1 MRLTETLRFAS
12 GTLQSYRMR
21 SFLTAVGIAVG
32 IATVVLLTSI
42 GEGIHRYVLSEFT
55 QFGTNLI
62 GINPGKSETHGASA
76 GVFGTTKPLTLEDSE
91 ALKRIQYVEGIV
103 PLVQGNVEIEVNE
116 LGRRTTVYGVGAAF
130 PEVFKFGVRSGRFL
144 PKDNIQSPR
153 AFAVLGSKLRR
164 ELFGNRNALGERIR
178 IGGYR
183 YRVIG
188 VMESKGQVLGFDM
201 DDAIYIPT
209 ARAQEMLDQEGLF
222 EIDIL
227 YSSNANV
234 DNIVAAIKRTLINR
248 HGGEDF
254 TITTQQQMLDVLG
267 SVLNVLTFVVAA
279 LGAISLIVG
288 GIGVLT
294 IMTIAVTERTREIGL
309 LKSLG
314 ARAQQIMI
322 MFLVEAATLGIIGGL
337 LGLGA
342 GLGIA
347 WLLTVFVPAL
357 PIQISWPY
365 AIAAEVLAL
374 TVGII
379 AGIVPA
385 MHAAKMEA
393 VEALRAE

>member
-1 MRLTETLRFAS
+1 MNLSETLRFAS
-12 GTLQSYRMR
+12 GTIQSYRMR
-21 SFLTAVGIAVG
+21 SFLTAIGIAVG
-32 IATVVLLTSI
+32 ITTVVLLTSI
-42 GEGIHRYVLSEFT
+42 GEGVHRFVVAEFT

-62 GINPGKSETHGASA
+62 GINPGKSETHGVSI
-76 GVFGTTKPLTLEDSE
+76 GVFGSTKPLTLEDSE
-91 ALKRIQYVEGIV
+91 ALKRIQYVEGVV
-103 PLVQGNVEIEVNE
+103 PMIQGNVDIEVGS
-116 LGRRTTVYGVGAAF
+116 LGRRTTVYGVGPEF
-130 PEVFKFGVRSGRFL
+130 PEVLKFNVRSGRFL

-164 ELFGNRNALGERIR
+164 ELFGNRTALGERIR

-188 VMESKGQVLGFDM
+188 VMEPKGQILGFDI
-201 DDAIYIPT
+201 DDAVYIPT
-209 ARAQEMLDQEGLF
+209 ARAQELLDQEGLF

-248 HGGEDF
+248 HGKEDF
-254 TITTQQQMLDVLG
+254 TVTTQQQMLDVLG

-288 GIGVLT
+288 GIGILT
-294 IMTIAVTERTREIGL
+294 IMTIAVNERTPEIGL

-314 ARAQQIMI
+314 ARSQQIMTL
-322 MFLVEAATLGIIGGL
+322 FLVEAGTLGILGGI
-337 LGLGA
+337 LGLGL

-347 WLLTVFVPAL
+347 YLLSVFLPAL

>member
-1 MRLTETLRFAS
+1 MNLSETLRFAS
-12 GTLQSYRMR
+12 GTIQSYRMR
-21 SFLTAVGIAVG
+21 SFLTAIGIAVG
-32 IATVVLLTSI
+32 ITTVVLLTSI
-42 GEGIHRYVLSEFT
+42 GEGVHRFVVAEFT

-62 GINPGKSETHGASA
+62 GINPGKSETHGVSI
-76 GVFGTTKPLTLEDSE
+76 GVFGSTKPLTLEDSE
-91 ALKRIQYVEGIV
+91 ALKRIQYVEGVV
-103 PLVQGNVEIEVNE
+103 PMMQGNVDIEVGS
-116 LGRRTTVYGVGAAF
+116 LGRRTTVYGVGPEF
-130 PEVFKFGVRSGRFL
+130 PEVLKFNVRSGRFL

-164 ELFGNRNALGERIR
+164 ELFGNRTALGERIR

-188 VMESKGQVLGFDM
+188 VMEPKGQILGFDI
-201 DDAIYIPT
+201 DDAVYIPT
-209 ARAQEMLDQEGLF
+209 ARAQELLDQEGLF

-248 HGGEDF
+248 HGKEDF
-254 TITTQQQMLDVLG
+254 TVTTQQQMLDVLG

-288 GIGVLT
+288 GIGILT
-294 IMTIAVTERTREIGL
+294 IMTIAVNERTPEIGL

-314 ARAQQIMI
+314 ARSQQIMTL
-322 MFLVEAATLGIIGGL
+322 FLVEAGTLGILGGI
-337 LGLGA
+337 LGLGL

-347 WLLTVFVPAL
+347 YLLSVFLPAL

>member
-1 MRLTETLRFAS
+1 MNLSETLRFAS
-12 GTLQSYRMR
+12 GTLQAYRMR
-21 SFLTAVGIAVG
+21 SFLTAIGIAVG
-32 IATVVLLTSI
+32 ITTVVLLTSI
-42 GEGIHRYVLSEFT
+42 GEGVHRFVVSEFT

-62 GINPGKSETHGASA
+62 GINPGKSETHGVSV
-76 GVFGTTKPLTLEDSE
+76 GVFGSTKPLTLEDSE
-91 ALKRIQYVEGIV
+91 ALKRIQYVEGVV
-103 PLVQGNVEIEVNE
+103 PLIQGNVDIEAGG
-116 LGRRTTVYGVGAAF
+116 LGRRTTVYGVGPEF
-130 PEVFKFGVRSGRFL
+130 PEVLKFGVRSGRFL

-164 ELFGNRNALGERIR
+164 ELFGNRTALGKRIR
-178 IGGYR
+178 IGSYR
-183 YRVIG
+183 YRIIG
-188 VMESKGQVLGFDM
+188 VMEPKGQILGFDI

-209 ARAQEMLDQEGLF
+209 ARAQELLDQEGLF

-234 DNIVAAIKRTLINR
+234 DNIVAAIKRTLMNR
-248 HGGEDF
+248 HGKEDF
-254 TITTQQQMLDVLG
+254 TITTQQQMLDILG

-288 GIGVLT
+288 GIGILT
-294 IMTIAVTERTREIGL
+294 IMTIAVNERTPEIGL

-314 ARAQQIMI
+314 ARSQQIMTL
-322 MFLVEAATLGIIGGL
+322 FLVEAGTLGILGGI
-337 LGLGA
+337 LGLGL

-347 WLLTVFVPAL
+347 YLLSVFLPAL

-374 TVGII
+374 TVGIV

>member
-1 MRLTETLRFAS
+1 
-12 GTLQSYRMR
+12 
-21 SFLTAVGIAVG
+21 
-32 IATVVLLTSI
+32 
-42 GEGIHRYVLSEFT
+42 T

-62 GINPGKSETHGASA
+62 GINPGKSETHGVSV
-76 GVFGTTKPLTLEDSE
+76 GIFGSTKPLTLEDSE
-91 ALKRIQYVEGIV
+91 ALKRIQYVEGVV
-103 PLVQGNVEIEVNE
+103 PMMQGNVDIEVGN
-116 LGRRTTVYGVGAAF
+116 LGRRTTVYGVGPEF
-130 PEVFKFGVRSGRFL
+130 PEVLKFNVRSGRFL

-164 ELFGNRNALGERIR
+164 ELFGNRTALGERIR

-188 VMESKGQVLGFDM
+188 VMEPKGQILGFDI
-201 DDAIYIPT
+201 DDAVYIPT
-209 ARAQEMLDQEGLF
+209 ARAQELLDQEGLF

-248 HGGEDF
+248 HGKEDF
-254 TITTQQQMLDVLG
+254 TVTTQQQMLDVLG

-288 GIGVLT
+288 GIGILT
-294 IMTIAVTERTREIGL
+294 IMTIAVNERTPEIGL

-314 ARAQQIMI
+314 ARSQQIMTL
-322 MFLVEAATLGIIGGL
+322 FLVEAGTLGILGGI
-337 LGLGA
+337 LGLGL

-347 WLLTVFVPAL
+347 YLLSVFLPAL